1 MSHDIPL
8 NDGNIEISEA
18 VLVTFVEKTVGEF
31 EGIALSRRRK
41 SVKVSRSDAGCTFD
55 LGLDVN
61 YGTNIPD
68 VVKEIQAAVK
78 ERITKL
84 AGVKVKEVNVVVEG
98 LNIEELIKK

>member
-1 MSHDIPL
+1 MSNDIPT

-18 VLVTFVEKTVGEF
+18 VLITFVEKPVGEF

-41 SVKVSRSDAGCTFD
+41 SVKVTRSDSGSTID

-61 YGTNIPD
+61 YGTDIPNT
-68 VVKEIQAAVK
+68 VKELQAAVK

-84 AGVKVKEVNVVVEG
+84 AGVKVNEVNVVVEG